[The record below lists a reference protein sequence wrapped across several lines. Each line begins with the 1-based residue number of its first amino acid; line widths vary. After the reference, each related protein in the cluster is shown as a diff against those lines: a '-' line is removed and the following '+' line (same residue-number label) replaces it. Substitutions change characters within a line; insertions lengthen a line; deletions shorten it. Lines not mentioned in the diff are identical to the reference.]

1 MDVLVKLWG
10 SKKWCK
16 SGAKS
21 LIIGTRYM
29 QWGSEQANSVLSPL
43 NQLAM
48 LPLYVKS
55 EEWKKIP
62 LLGYG
67 VHISNKV
74 GDFTT
79 TMPCSLLS
87 LQYVQLLEV
96 GADFLFHPE
105 GFSYHCY
112 QNCLHVWF
120 FNVLTVSI
128 WKMFPSICC
137 AKKGSCATPAI
148 FLLTNLLSICWCC
161 TTFTPIQWN
170 KIHFCGYGLKHFFP
184 SPTDNWV
191 CYFYEWI

>member
-1 MDVLVKLWG
+1 MKLWG

-79 TMPCSLLS
+79 TIPCSLLS

-112 QNCLHVWF
+112 QNCL
-120 FNVLTVSI
+120 VLQSPNCKHMKDVSKYMLCLKCIFCNSSNFSAYKITVD
-128 WKMFPSICC
+128 M
-137 AKKGSCATPAI
+137 
-148 FLLTNLLSICWCC
+148 LML
-161 TTFTPIQWN
+161 
-170 KIHFCGYGLKHFFP
+170 Y
-184 SPTDNWV
+184 
-191 CYFYEWI
+191 YFHSYSVE